1 MILRFIR
8 STAAGGSAPILA
20 AALALSAAA
29 APAVAQGTDASDGAS
44 STAASVDSLPTY
56 ASADG
61 RVYLTRDRALTE
73 IFPDA
78 GTVRAERWTLTG
90 EQADRIR
97 GRSGVEVPDRE
108 PVVYR
113 IRGDGGELAGWAMI
127 LEERGKY
134 RPITMM
140 VGVGPDFSVRGV
152 EVMVYRE
159 DRGEEVRYDRFLRQY
174 RDKGTGDAIRTHR
187 DIMNV
192 TGATISVHSMNDGV
206 RRALHTVEL
215 LYGGRDARAGAA
227 GSGASGGEADREPTI
242 LARWRPGDSR

>member
-1 MILRFIR
+1 MLMKLRFIR
-8 STAAGGSAPILA
+8 STTMRVGAIV
-20 AALALSAAA
+20 LALCLPA
-29 APAVAQGTDASDGAS
+29 APAAAQGSAGADAAGP
-44 STAASVDSLPTY
+44 TAASPDSLPTY

-61 RVYLTRDRALTE
+61 RVYLTRDRAITE

-90 EQADRIR
+90 EQAARIR

-108 PVVYR
+108 PIVYR
-113 IRGDGGELAGWAMI
+113 VRGGDGELAGWAMI

-140 VGVGPDFSVRGV
+140 VGVAPDFSVKGV

-215 LYGGRDARAGAA
+215 LYGGGDARASADP
-227 GSGASGGEADREPTI
+227 SGEEPVT